1 LFTDCNNEGTQTNQ
15 KSEKTRR
22 EEKKKKRGKE
32 KNKRKKNKREKR
44 EEEMKD
50 TGMNY
55 DIIIRGSSGGLGDFE
70 AAAGDPGAAPRAEIE
85 SCGDRDED

>member
-1 LFTDCNNEGTQTNQ
+1 LFTDCNNEGTKTNQ

-22 EEKKKKRGKE
+22 EEKKR
-32 KNKRKKNKREKR
+32 RKREKR
-44 EEEMKD
+44 KEKKREDEMKD
-50 TGMNY
+50 TGMSY